1 MTQERKRFVIV
12 GASLAGLNA
21 AETLRDL
28 GFDGDL
34 TMVGAEPSLP
44 YDRPPLSKQLLTGE
58 WGAERL
64 PLRPESELDAL
75 QLDLRLGRRAQ
86 SLDLDARRLRL
97 EDGEPIDFDGLI
109 LATGAAPISLPGSD
123 LEGVHTL
130 RTDADALAIR
140 ADFERGG
147 RVAVVGAGFIGAEVA
162 ASARAR
168 GLDVSLI
175 EALDAP
181 MLAPLGDQLAR
192 FMADLH
198 RDEGV
203 DLRTGQRV
211 SGWLGSERVEGLR
224 LESGE
229 TIEAS
234 TVIVG
239 VGVRPTVEWLADSGL
254 SIGDGVIC
262 DQFVRAAPGVFAA
275 GDVARWPNANL
286 RPFAYSQPQPTMRVE
301 HWTNAVE
308 QGAAAASNLLAEA
321 RGEELTAF
329 SPVPYFWSD
338 QYGLTVMAAG
348 ITSPHDEVRVVHG
361 SMAER
366 RFVALYAR
374 HGYLAGVVSVSWPR
388 MLRRYQALIRDHT
401 EWNDAL
407 AAAREL
413 NA

>member
-1 MTQERKRFVIV
+1 M
-12 GASLAGLNA
+12 
-21 AETLRDL
+21 
-28 GFDGDL
+28 
-34 TMVGAEPSLP
+34 
-44 YDRPPLSKQLLTGE
+44 
-58 WGAERL
+58 
-64 PLRPESELDAL
+64 
-75 QLDLRLGRRAQ
+75 
-86 SLDLDARRLRL
+86 
-97 EDGEPIDFDGLI
+97 
-109 LATGAAPISLPGSD
+109 
-123 LEGVHTL
+123 

-211 SGWLGSERVEGLR
+211 SGWLGGERVEGLR

-275 GDVARWPNANL
+275 GDGRALAQRESASVRLLSAAAHDARRALDRMRSSRAPPRPRTCSPKPVAR
-286 RPFAYSQPQPTMRVE
+286 S
-301 HWTNAVE
+301 
-308 QGAAAASNLLAEA
+308 
-321 RGEELTAF
+321 
-329 SPVPYFWSD
+329 
-338 QYGLTVMAAG
+338 
-348 ITSPHDEVRVVHG
+348 
-361 SMAER
+361 
-366 RFVALYAR
+366 
-374 HGYLAGVVSVSWPR
+374 
-388 MLRRYQALIRDHT
+388 
-401 EWNDAL
+401 
-407 AAAREL
+407 
-413 NA
+413 